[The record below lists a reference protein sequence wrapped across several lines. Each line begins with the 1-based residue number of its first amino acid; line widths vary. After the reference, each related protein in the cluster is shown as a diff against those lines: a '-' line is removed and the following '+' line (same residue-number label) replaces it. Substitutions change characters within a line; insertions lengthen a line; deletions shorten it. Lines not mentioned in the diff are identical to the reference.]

1 MAQPARKFQT
11 RKFQKGFTLVEMM
24 VALVLVGVLGLIGG
38 GFLLPLKMSRD
49 ANAQS
54 QALSYARSYLEIIKG
69 RWLDA
74 NVYKNKTLPTWKE
87 IGATTPA
94 TADIEVPVGWEIVVP
109 EAAATSTAWA
119 STNNIRTV
127 TIKITS
133 PNQPDFTL
141 SSQIT
146 RPSYD

>member
-1 MAQPARKFQT
+1 MAQPARKRQ
-11 RKFQKGFTLVEMM
+11 RGFTLIEMM

-38 GFLLPLKMSRD
+38 GFLIPMKMSRD

-54 QALSYARSYLEIIKG
+54 QSLSYARSYLEMIKG

-74 NVYKNKTLPTWKE
+74 TFYKNKTLPTVK
-87 IGATTPA
+87 IKGASTPV
-94 TADIEVPVGWEIVVP
+94 TADIEVPTGWTISVV
-109 EAAATSTAWA
+109 EASNATAWA
-119 STNNIRTV
+119 DANNIRTV
-127 TIKITS
+127 TVKVSS

-146 RPSYD
+146 RPSYE

>member
-1 MAQPARKFQT
+1 MAQPVRRFQ
-11 RKFQKGFTLVEMM
+11 RGFTLIEMM

-38 GFLLPLKMSRD
+38 GFLLPMKMSRD

-74 NVYKNKTLPTWKE
+74 NVYKSKTLPTWKE
-87 IGATTPA
+87 KGATTPL
-94 TADIEVPVGWEIVVP
+94 TADVEVPVGWAIVVP
-109 EAAATSTAWA
+109 EAASASTAWA
-119 STNNIRTV
+119 DANNIRTV
-127 TIKITS
+127 TVKITS

-141 SSQIT
+141 SSEIT
-146 RPSYD
+146 RPSYE